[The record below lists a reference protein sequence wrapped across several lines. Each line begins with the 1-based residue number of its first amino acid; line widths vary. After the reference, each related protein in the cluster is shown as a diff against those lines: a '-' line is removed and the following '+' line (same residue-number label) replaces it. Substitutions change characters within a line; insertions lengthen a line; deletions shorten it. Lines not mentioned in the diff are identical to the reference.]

1 MAESTTQL
9 GIDTTDRG
17 GTAAPRTFFAVL
29 APENNS
35 GVLGLGRVTLDG
47 TTLAV
52 DVVADGLTPGE
63 AHPFHIHG
71 FPDGRIERLSLVTD
85 DADRDGFVETAEAEP
100 VAYGPV
106 LLPLTVPGGDAA
118 EFPTADATGTI
129 SFSQRLELDPAD
141 PEDAALLGRL
151 QGRVLQFH
159 GLALPAAE
167 DTEAGTDDG
176 AGREHDGAGA
186 GGDATGT
193 MTAYDPLMPV
203 AQAALLPLPKGVDV
217 NLAMLAEADAAT
229 FLARA
234 EAVLAALMPYAL
246 DPEGKGPAAPEPEA
260 RPGADTVLALLAPS
274 NNSGAFGAAAVS
286 IDEAAGTLTVR
297 LVAEG
302 LTPDAVHGAH
312 IHGFASDVRSLLP
325 NIALDADGDGFVED
339 QEGEEVVGPVIL
351 ALTADGSISDA
362 ALTAPFPRADAEGSV
377 VLEQRY
383 AFDLADPAQ
392 AAIFEE
398 LTDRLAGREVQLH
411 GLELPE
417 GEGDGTEGEVDGQAG
432 YIPQLPVANGIL
444 LPVGEDQV
452 SRDLVAIAGTLFGN
466 DLAFGV

>member
-1 MAESTTQL
+1 VTESTTQV
-9 GIDTTDRG
+9 GTDTTDRG

-47 TTLAV
+47 ATLAV
-52 DVVADGLTPGE
+52 DVVAGGLTPGE

-71 FPDGRIERLSLVTD
+71 FPDGRIERLSLATD

-118 EFPTADATGTI
+118 EFPTADAAGTI
-129 SFSQRLELDPAD
+129 SFSHRFELDPAD
-141 PEDAALLGRL
+141 PEDAALLERL

-159 GLALPAAE
+159 GLALPPTEGAQRTAA
-167 DTEAGTDDG
+167 
-176 AGREHDGAGA
+176 
-186 GGDATGT
+186 
-193 MTAYDPLMPV
+193 AYDPLMPV
-203 AQAALLPLPKGVDV
+203 AQAALLPLPEDAAA
-217 NLAMLAEADAAT
+217 NLAALAEADAAT
-229 FLARA
+229 FLGRA

-246 DPEGKGPAAPEPEA
+246 DPEGKSPTAPEPEA

-286 IDEAAGTLTVR
+286 IDEAAGTLAVR

-312 IHGFASDVRSLLP
+312 IHGFASDARSLLP
-325 NIALDADGDGFVED
+325 NITLDADGDGFVED

-351 ALTADGSISDA
+351 ALTADGLISDA
-362 ALTAPFPRADAEGSV
+362 ALTAPFPRADAGGSV

-417 GEGDGTEGEVDGQAG
+417 GEGDGTEGEMDGQAG

-444 LPVGEDQV
+444 LPVGEAQF